1 MIIFFLFGLSIAFF
15 LFLLTLVKRNKT
27 NSDYILVIWMGF
39 MAFHLA
45 LFVMDY
51 SRVTH
56 QYPHLLGILLPL
68 PILHGFFLYCYT
80 LETITNRFPGAK
92 VVLLHLLPFF
102 TLVILAI
109 PFYSLP
115 ADEKL
120 QVFLNQGKGYE
131 WYSAIQIIL
140 FVTVGLTYSGIS
152 IHRIKK
158 HRRKMLRVFSN
169 TSKKTL
175 IWLEWMAYG
184 LGSIWL
190 LAFFFNDQIIF
201 SGVVF
206 FVLFIGMFGISQTP
220 VFFTSGDDDRVDDA
234 PGKPPLDEPT
244 SEKYQKS
251 GLTEGDAARL
261 SEALETFMR
270 LNKPYKNPDLTLDEL
285 AAMLSVNP
293 HQLSQVINS
302 RVGRTFYHYINS
314 YRIQEFLAMAALPE
328 SRKFTYLGLAHD
340 CGFQSKTTFNKYFKT
355 ETGKTPSEY
364 FQTATAA

>member
-1 MIIFFLFGLSIAFF
+1 MIIIFLFGLSIAFF

-27 NSDYILVIWMGF
+27 NSDYILAIWMGF

-51 SRVTH
+51 SRVTY
-56 QYPHLLGILLPL
+56 QYPHLLGILLPV
-68 PILHGFFLYCYT
+68 PILHGVLLHCYT
-80 LETITNRFPGAK
+80 LQTTTNRFPGAK
-92 VVLLHLLPFF
+92 VFLLQLLPFF

-109 PFYSLP
+109 PFYSLS

-120 QVFLNQGKGYE
+120 QVYLNQGKGYE
-131 WYSAIQIIL
+131 WYSTIQIGL
-140 FVTVGLTYSGIS
+140 FVIVGLTYSVIS
-152 IHRIKK
+152 ILRIRN
-158 HRRKMLRVFSN
+158 HRRKMLNVFSN

-184 LGSIWL
+184 LGGIWL
-190 LAFFFNDQIIF
+190 LAFFFDDQIIF

-206 FVLFIGMFGISQTP
+206 FVLFIGVFGISQTP
-220 VFFTSGDDDRVDDA
+220 VFFTPGSGDKVEDLSS
-234 PGKPPLDEPT
+234 KIPLDEHT

-251 GLTEGDAARL
+251 GLTEDAAARL
-261 SEALETFMR
+261 SDALETFMR
-270 LNKPYKNPDLTLDEL
+270 LKKPYKNPDLTMDEL
-285 AAMLSVNP
+285 AAMLAVNP

-314 YRIQEFLAMAALPE
+314 YRIQEFLALAVLPE